1 MPQLP
6 NVFETRRPTQLIL
19 PTTPNL
25 LTASSAVFG
34 ALMMTHLWTSGRL
47 LLILTARVR
56 VWSLSWDCYQ
66 AGVRAGQVES
76 SLQCTWAAARCYTQS
91 QQMIPATMVC
101 LQGNSD
107 KRGETLL
114 VHWTYPTNFSL
125 IITVNQTYILKY
137 TVSKLPQEAKHKKIS
152 TWSYEWNS
160 SHVLFVSW
168 SIKEFL
174 KTVVDLLQFVAT
186 HHTCMIRLTSS
197 KVYFIVANFEAEGLE

>member
-6 NVFETRRPTQLIL
+6 NVFETRCPTQLIL

-34 ALMMTHLWTSGRL
+34 ALMMTHLSTSGRL
-47 LLILTARVR
+47 LLILTTRVR

-114 VHWTYPTNFSL
+114 VHWTYPTNLSL

-137 TVSKLPQEAKHKKIS
+137 TVSKLPQEAKHKEC
-152 TWSYEWNS
+152 WRM
-160 SHVLFVSW
+160 HFC
-168 SIKEFL
+168 
-174 KTVVDLLQFVAT
+174 
-186 HHTCMIRLTSS
+186 TCLMLGYS
-197 KVYFIVANFEAEGLE
+197 AP

>member
-1 MPQLP
+1 MSQLP

-34 ALMMTHLWTSGRL
+34 ALMMTHLSTSGRL
-47 LLILTARVR
+47 LLILTTRVR

-66 AGVRAGQVES
+66 AGVRAGQMES

-91 QQMIPATMVC
+91 QQMISATMVC

-114 VHWTYPTNFSL
+114 DTDWIL
-125 IITVNQTYILKY
+125 IFTMFIAYKVFCKIILNSKY
-137 TVSKLPQEAKHKKIS
+137 TASDFGKKLEVKSK
-152 TWSYEWNS
+152 
-160 SHVLFVSW
+160 
-168 SIKEFL
+168 
-174 KTVVDLLQFVAT
+174 
-186 HHTCMIRLTSS
+186 
-197 KVYFIVANFEAEGLE
+197 